1 MGTKAWAKAPSANNR
16 LNKFGIRKATN
27 SASVEP
33 EAPNLAAITI
43 SLANPKKREIKV
55 KKLTTD
61 KDLNK
66 PIYLDYE
73 SIRGAGYE
81 SIRGAG
87 YESIRGAPI
96 SPPKKLISFS
106 DRNRLKFK

>member
-81 SIRGAG
+81 SIRGA
-87 YESIRGAPI
+87 PI
-96 SPPKKLISFS
+96 SPPKNLISFS